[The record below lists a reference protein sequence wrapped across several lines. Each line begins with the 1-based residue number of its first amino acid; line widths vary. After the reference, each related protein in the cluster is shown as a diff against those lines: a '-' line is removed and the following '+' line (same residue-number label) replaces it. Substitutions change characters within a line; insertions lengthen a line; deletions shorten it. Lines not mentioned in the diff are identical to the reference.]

1 MAALNGKP
9 ITISIV
15 VPVHQA
21 AQTLL
26 ACVDSLLAQALS
38 PHEIWLVENGSTD
51 QTKALCEACERRD
64 ARIHFVSLE
73 KVGVSRARN
82 AGLQRSTGSHIAF
95 VDADDTLP
103 PQALKTLAREAG
115 AYDWVLG
122 SYCRV
127 GDPTPTGH
135 RGETPRALDA
145 AQLAEYMLSHRMEL
159 LVGSVWGKL
168 YRTDLAKQCAF
179 PENISFAEDNL
190 FNMAYATHIQR
201 VLLLPDVVYY
211 YAPQALS
218 LASHIAPHWS
228 AFSEIQEA
236 RLAYVRQYALR
247 RGTARV
253 YGCTLNMLL
262 RALNEHAAAGERS
275 EFFLLARRLRD
286 DSALMEA
293 VSSFDSE
300 SVLYGYAKLAAF
312 LLQHGNIRL
321 LYRLLHAWQ
330 RLKLQ
335 REEAIRT

>member
-1 MAALNGKP
+1 MAAVNGKP
-9 ITISIV
+9 ITISVV

-21 AQTLL
+21 GQTLL
-26 ACVDSLLAQALS
+26 ACVNSLLAQTF
-38 PHEIWLVENGSTD
+38 PPYEIWLIENGSAD
-51 QTKALCEACERRD
+51 QSKALCEACERWD
-64 ARIHFVSLE
+64 DRIHFLSLT
-73 KVGVSRARN
+73 KAGVSRARN
-82 AGLQRSTGSHIAF
+82 AGLQRSTGSHIVF

-103 PQALKTLAREAG
+103 PQAFNILAREAK

-127 GDPTPTGH
+127 GDSRPTGH
-135 RGETPRALDA
+135 GGENPRALDA

-168 YRTDLAKQCAF
+168 YHTELAKQCAF
-179 PENISFAEDNL
+179 PENISFAEDNI
-190 FNMAYATHIQR
+190 FNMAYAMHIQQA
-201 VLLLPDVVYY
+201 LLLPDVVYY
-211 YAPQALS
+211 YAPQAQS

-228 AFSEIQEA
+228 DFSDIQKA
-236 RLAYVRQYALR
+236 RLAYVQRYAVR

-253 YGCTLNMLL
+253 YGCTFNMIL
-262 RALNEHAAAGERS
+262 RALNEQAAAGERS
-275 EFFLLARRLRD
+275 EFFLLAQRLQD

-293 VSSFDSE
+293 VNSFDSE

-321 LYRLLHAWQ
+321 LYRLLYAWQ

-335 REEAIRT
+335 REEAIGT